1 MHDGFEAVRKNGP
14 ASGIGPDEH
23 RAAEPLAGW
32 PVTMILV
39 AEDVLRAHL
48 VDRLQDEGAIMLVA
62 ADTRVI
68 AMPAASARPG
78 LGRAARPEKASA
90 GARLRTIPS
99 NETRSAADPE
109 LIRFHRLEI
118 DTEKRHVRCH
128 GRSVSVTPQEFSLL
142 ALLANRAG
150 RAFSFRELFSHVWT
164 AEHGFDPS
172 VAHSAVRRLR
182 RKLGS
187 AGSDVTIESVRGYG
201 FRLVQSS
208 KPAASRSGAGHA
220 ATRQYT

>member
-1 MHDGFEAVRKNGP
+1 MHEGFEAVRKNGP
-14 ASGIGPDEH
+14 ASGINPDEH

-39 AEDVLRAHL
+39 AEDLIRAQP

-68 AMPAASARPG
+68 AMPAASGRPPPRA
-78 LGRAARPEKASA
+78 RAARPQKAESA
-90 GARLRTIPS
+90 ETRLRTIPS
-99 NETRSAADPE
+99 SETRGTADPE

-142 ALLANRAG
+142 ALLAKRAG

-164 AEHGFDPS
+164 GEQGFDPS

-201 FRLVQSS
+201 FRLVQASH
-208 KPAASRSGAGHA
+208 PAAC
-220 ATRQYT
+220 QYT